1 MPQPAYI
8 PPTIEPFVLRDIV
21 RNALREDIGSGDV
34 TTNAVVPVGTMA
46 VGTVE
51 MNANGLVAGLPVV
64 MEVFRQIDAAISVEC
79 LVHDGSCVARGDV
92 IARIS
97 GPARSIL
104 IGERVALNFLQ
115 RMSGTATLTAEYVAR
130 VAGTNAFIA
139 DTRKTTPGLRPLER
153 YAVLVGGGHS
163 HRAGLSH
170 AVLIKDNHIVAAGG
184 IREAVA
190 RATRAVSHTTTLTV
204 ECETLEEVEEA
215 IEAGAD
221 IVLLDNM
228 TNVMRKEAVQIIGH
242 RAITEASGGVTL
254 DNVAEVAATG
264 VDCISVGALTHSAPA
279 LDIRLSLSLQ

>member
-8 PPTIEPFVLRDIV
+8 PPTIEPFVLQDIV

-46 VGTVE
+46 VGTLE

-92 IARIS
+92 IARIP

-190 RATRAVSHTTTLTV
+190 RATRAVSHTTTVTV

-279 LDIRLSLSLQ
+279 LDIRLNLSLQ

>member
-1 MPQPAYI
+1 
-8 PPTIEPFVLRDIV
+8 
-21 RNALREDIGSGDV
+21 
-34 TTNAVVPVGTMA
+34 
-46 VGTVE
+46 
-51 MNANGLVAGLPVV
+51 
-64 MEVFRQIDAAISVEC
+64 
-79 LVHDGSCVARGDV
+79 
-92 IARIS
+92 
-97 GPARSIL
+97 
-104 IGERVALNFLQ
+104 
-115 RMSGTATLTAEYVAR
+115 
-130 VAGTNAFIA
+130 
-139 DTRKTTPGLRPLER
+139 
-153 YAVLVGGGHS
+153 
-163 HRAGLSH
+163 
-170 AVLIKDNHIVAAGG
+170 LIKDNHIVAAGG

-190 RATRAVSHTTTLTV
+190 RATRAVSHTTTVTV